1 MCYTSYF
8 YIQIDGDCNFMILCK
23 KTDFDAKIIQKV
35 IREAFPEL
43 LTSLTIKLGWK
54 KIKTMVVGCYK
65 LHSSRFDG
73 TINRLET
80 TDWEDIKFMALRLV
94 EKEDEIYCES
104 FPVII

>member
-1 MCYTSYF
+1 MCYTSYC
-8 YIQIDGDCNFMILCK
+8 YVQINGGDELMILCK

-54 KIKTMVVGCYK
+54 KIKTMVVGCRK
-65 LHSSRFDG
+65 SHSSRFDG

-80 TDWEDIKFMALRLV
+80 TNWESIKFMALRLV
-94 EKEDEIYCES
+94 KKEDGIYCES